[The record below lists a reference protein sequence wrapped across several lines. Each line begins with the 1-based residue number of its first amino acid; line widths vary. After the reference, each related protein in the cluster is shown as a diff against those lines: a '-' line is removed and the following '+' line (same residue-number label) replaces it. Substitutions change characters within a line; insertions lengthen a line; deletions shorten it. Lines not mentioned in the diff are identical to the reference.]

1 MELSSSRRIL
11 KLATFAVLQGLLAP
25 QAWALDTDAAE
36 RMTQDNKCTK
46 CHAVDRKKDAP
57 AYRDIA
63 AKYKSEADAEA
74 KLTHHVTAGDA
85 VKFADGHQEK
95 HKKAKG
101 SPEEIKNLVDWIRS
115 LPGGTKY

>member
-1 MELSSSRRIL
+1 
-11 KLATFAVLQGLLAP
+11 
-25 QAWALDTDAAE
+25 
-36 RMTQDNKCTK
+36 
-46 CHAVDRKKDAP
+46 
-57 AYRDIA
+57 
-63 AKYKSEADAEA
+63 
-74 KLTHHVTAGDA
+74 